1 MEYGPEIT
9 VWLEGRI
16 EDVAWMPQEDPTQAL
31 LSVTALTKD
40 GRRKITVVAD
50 GPSHLDNIRRNID
63 APATCWSGP
72 RLPNG
77 TAAIWSRTASRSNPA
92 TVRTDRTG
100 RTHDGIR

>member
-31 LSVTALTKD
+31 LSVTSLTKD

-63 APATCWSGP
+63 ASRDVLVRATPAERNGCDLVADSIAFDPSHRADGP
-72 RLPNG
+72 DWED
-77 TAAIWSRTASRSNPA
+77 A
-92 TVRTDRTG
+92 
-100 RTHDGIR
+100 